1 MVWLLEH
8 LNMTLKSML
17 HKHAVMFGNQWDH
30 YLPGVL
36 WAHRNTP
43 HEATKEKPSYLLIG
57 TDCRFLTKAAFLP
70 TEPKEHIGAGIEGAV
85 GANALTQKIV
95 WGHCPHT
102 LPSSCYKYIQYFYI
116 VRFVN
121 SYQQFSPIS
130 VETTF
135 A

>member
-1 MVWLLEH
+1 
-8 LNMTLKSML
+8 ML

-70 TEPKEHIGAGIEGAV
+70 TEPKEHIGAGIGGAV
-85 GANALTQKIV
+85 GANA
-95 WGHCPHT
+95 PT
-102 LPSSCYKYIQYFYI
+102 L
-116 VRFVN
+116 
-121 SYQQFSPIS
+121 YQVAVINIYN
-130 VETTF
+130 TF
-135 A
+135 T